1 MCKTSVPP
9 ATASAQC
16 HICRP
21 RCLTLLTL
29 PPLESAPACRPRPP
43 ADEDLER
50 KDCLLTLSLSGTDFY
65 RQVFTQRGQ
74 VVYR

>member
-1 MCKTSVPP
+1 MCQASVPP

-16 HICRP
+16 HVCP
-21 RCLTLLTL
+21 QFLTLLIL

-50 KDCLLTLSLSGTDFY
+50 KKVCLLTLASQIGECDRPVF
-65 RQVFTQRGQ
+65 RQEQ
-74 VVYR
+74 VAHG